1 MLSFLDALKRILV
14 GRPFRTERLKEAP
27 LRKRLALPIFSAS
40 ALSSIAYAPDE
51 VILTLALAG
60 LGAMA
65 FSPSVGLAV
74 MVVMLVIIA
83 SYRQSVKAYPSG
95 GGDYEIASVNLGP
108 RAGTT
113 VAAALLV
120 DFVLTVAVSISSA
133 SHYVIAAFPALDGSQ
148 AWFATAG
155 VVVLTVLNLRGR
167 GRSKMGTAAP
177 VYLFIGVVLVML
189 AAGGILAATGTLG
202 TAPSAGF
209 EVVPDPDYPHGLTGL
224 AGVLLVLR
232 AFSTGSAALT
242 GVEVP
247 ISNVHKL
254 AAPKARNSAAVLLLL
269 GLFAGALTLGTM
281 YLARAVQ
288 VRVVEDPATGL
299 RLDGG
304 PIPADYIQHPVLGQV
319 AEAIFG
325 GASIGFYLVLA
336 VTVAVLLIAAHTA
349 FNSFP
354 NLASHLATDG
364 YLPRQLRTR
373 GDRLGFSNG
382 ILALAIAA
390 IALIWVFDAH
400 VPTLIQLYVVGVFVS
415 FTLSQLGMIRHWG
428 RELAQTP
435 DKRVRARIHR
445 SRLLN
450 LAGFAL
456 TAAVLLIVLGTR
468 LVHGAWLAVL
478 GIAVLFAMMDSLH
491 RHYVQ
496 VDRELAI
503 GEDESAT
510 ALPARVHALVLVST
524 LRKPVLRA
532 VAFARAARPS
542 KLDAIVVDADSE
554 RTEATL
560 ARWEALGIPVPI
572 TVLASPY
579 REIAPP
585 LIEHIRSIKRDSPR
599 DLIVVYIPEYVVGR
613 WWEQLVHNQTA
624 MRIKNRLHY
633 EPGVVVASVPW
644 RLASSDASMD
654 LGPTEEAS
662 AGAKPMPHPAAPQIS
677 NPKDKP

>member
-14 GRPFRTERLKEAP
+14 GRPFRTERLKQAP
-27 LRKRLALPIFSAS
+27 LRKRMALPIFSAS

-60 LGAMA
+60 ITAISI
-65 FSPSVGLAV
+65 SPQVGLAI
-74 MVVMLVIIA
+74 MVVMFVIIA

-95 GGDYEIASVNLGP
+95 RGDYEIASVNLGP

-133 SHYVIAAFPALDGSQ
+133 SHYVIAAFPALAGKQ
-148 AWFATAG
+148 ALIATAG
-155 VVVLTVLNLRGR
+155 VVILTVLNLRGR
-167 GRSKMGTAAP
+167 GRSRRFNAAP
-177 VYLFIGVVLVML
+177 VYLFIGALLLML
-189 AAGGILAATGTLG
+189 ALGGIFAMLG
-202 TAPSAGF
+202 SLGEAPSAGF
-209 EVVPDPDYPHGLTGL
+209 EVLPNPDYPDGLTGI
-224 AGVLLVLR
+224 AGILLVLR
-232 AFSTGSAALT
+232 AFSTGSATLT

-247 ISNVHKL
+247 ISNVHTL
-254 AAPKARNSAAVLLLL
+254 AAPRARNAAALLLWL
-269 GLFAGALTLGTM
+269 GLTAAALTLGTM
-281 YLARAVQ
+281 YLARAVN
-288 VRVVEDPATGL
+288 VRVVENPQTGL
-299 RLDGG
+299 SLNGG
-304 PIPADYIQHPVLGQV
+304 PIPAEYIQNPVLGQL
-319 AEAIFG
+319 AHAIFG
-325 GASIGFYLVLA
+325 GGSIGFFAILLL
-336 VTVAVLLIAAHTA
+336 TVGVLLVASHTA

-382 ILALAIAA
+382 ILSLAIAA
-390 IALIWVFDAH
+390 IALIWIFNAH

-415 FTLSQLGMIRHWG
+415 FTLSQLGMIKHWG
-428 RELAQTP
+428 RELAMTP
-435 DKRVRARIHR
+435 DRRVRAKIQR

-450 LAGFAL
+450 LVGFVL
-456 TAAVLLIVLGTR
+456 TAAVLGIVLGTR
-468 LVHGAWLAVL
+468 LIHGAWLAVL
-478 GIAVLFAMMDSLH
+478 GIAVLFILMDSLH
-491 RHYVQ
+491 RHYVA
-496 VDRELAI
+496 VDDELAI
-503 GEDESAT
+503 DAAQSPT

-532 VAFARAARPS
+532 VAFARASRPS

-554 RTEATL
+554 KTEKTIAE
-560 ARWEALGIPVPI
+560 WERLGIPVPI
-572 TVLASPY
+572 TVLASEY

-585 LIEHIRSIKRDSPR
+585 LIEYIRSIKRDSPR
-599 DLIVVYIPEYVVGR
+599 DLIVVYIPEYVVGH

-644 RLASSDASMD
+644 RLASSDAAAF
-654 LGPTEEAS
+654 GGATESAS
-662 AGAKPMPHPAAPQIS
+662 HGRSPNTSPPPASKAK
-677 NPKDKP
+677 D

>member
-1 MLSFLDALKRILV
+1 MLSFLAALKRILV
-14 GRPFRTERLKEAP
+14 GRPFRTEKLKRAP

-40 ALSSIAYAPDE
+40 AFSSIAYAPDE

-60 LGAMA
+60 LSAMA
-65 FSPSVGLAV
+65 FSPLIGLAV

-133 SHYVIAAFPALDGSQ
+133 SHYVVAALPALAGSQ
-148 AWFATAG
+148 TWIATGG

-167 GRSKMGTAAP
+167 GRSRLGTAAP
-177 VYLFIGVVLVML
+177 VYLFVGVVLVML
-189 AAGGILAATGTLG
+189 AAGGILAATGNLG
-202 TAPSAGF
+202 SAPSAGF
-209 EVVPDPDYPHGLTGL
+209 DVVPDPQYPHGLTGL

-247 ISNVHKL
+247 ISNVHTL
-254 AAPKARNSAAVLLLL
+254 AAPKARNAASALLLL
-269 GLFAGALTLGTM
+269 GLIAGALTLGTM
-281 YLARAVQ
+281 YLARAVK
-288 VRVVEDPATGL
+288 VHVVEDPATGL
-299 RLDGG
+299 QLNGG
-304 PIPADYIQHPVLGQV
+304 PIPADYIQNPVLGQL
-319 AEAIFG
+319 AHAIFG
-325 GASIGFYLVLA
+325 AGSLGLYLVLA
-336 VTVAVLLIAAHTA
+336 LTVAVLLMASHTS

-390 IALIWVFDAH
+390 IVLIWVFEAH

-450 LAGFAL
+450 LVGLVL
-456 TAAVLLIVLGTR
+456 TAAVLVIVLGTR

-478 GIAVLFAMMDSLH
+478 GIAVLFIMMDSLH
-491 RHYVQ
+491 RHYKQ
-496 VDRELAI
+496 VDAELSI
-503 GEDESAT
+503 GGEESAT

-532 VAFARAARPS
+532 VAFARASRPS
-542 KLDAIVVDADSE
+542 KLDAIVVDSDSE

-560 ARWEALGIPVPI
+560 REWEALGIPVPI

-579 REIAPP
+579 REIPAP

-644 RLASSDASMD
+644 RLASSEDSLA
-654 LGPTEEAS
+654 LGSPNTL
-662 AGAKPMPHPAAPQIS
+662 PIS
-677 NPKDKP
+677 NPKETP

>member
-14 GRPFRTERLKEAP
+14 GRPFRTERLKQAP
-27 LRKRLALPIFSAS
+27 LRKRMALPIFSAS

-60 LGAMA
+60 VTAISI
-65 FSPSVGLAV
+65 SPQVGLAI
-74 MVVMLVIIA
+74 MVVMFVIIA

-95 GGDYEIASVNLGP
+95 RGDYEIASVNLGP

-133 SHYVIAAFPALDGSQ
+133 SHYVIAAFPALAGKQ
-148 AWFATAG
+148 ALIATAG
-155 VVVLTVLNLRGR
+155 VVILTVLNLRGR
-167 GRSKMGTAAP
+167 GRSQRFNAAP
-177 VYLFIGVVLVML
+177 VYLFIGALLLML
-189 AAGGILAATGTLG
+189 ALGGIFAMLGTLG
-202 TAPSAGF
+202 ESPSAGF
-209 EVVPDPDYPHGLTGL
+209 EVMPNPDYPDGLTGI
-224 AGVLLVLR
+224 AGILLVLR

-247 ISNVHKL
+247 ISNVHTL
-254 AAPKARNSAAVLLLL
+254 AAPKARNAASLLLWL
-269 GLFAGALTLGTM
+269 GLIAAALTLGTM
-281 YLARAVQ
+281 YLARAVN
-288 VRVVEDPATGL
+288 VHVVEDPQTGML
-299 RLDGG
+299 FNGG
-304 PIPADYIQHPVLGQV
+304 PIPGDYIQDPVLGQL
-319 AEAIFG
+319 AHAIFG
-325 GASIGFYLVLA
+325 GGSIGFFAIMLL
-336 VTVAVLLIAAHTA
+336 TVGVLLVASHTA

-382 ILALAIAA
+382 ILSLAFAA
-390 IALIWVFDAH
+390 IALIWIFNAH

-415 FTLSQLGMIRHWG
+415 FTLSQLGMIKHWG
-428 RELAQTP
+428 RELAMTP
-435 DKRVRARIHR
+435 DKRVRAKIQR

-450 LAGFAL
+450 LVGFIL
-456 TAAVLLIVLGTR
+456 TAAVLVIVLGTR
-468 LVHGAWLAVL
+468 LIHGAWLAVL
-478 GIAVLFAMMDSLH
+478 GIAVLFFLMDSLH
-491 RHYVQ
+491 RHYVA
-496 VDRELAI
+496 VDDELSIDTAQ
-503 GEDESAT
+503 SPT

-532 VAFARAARPS
+532 VAFARASRPS

-554 RTEATL
+554 KTEQTIAE
-560 ARWEALGIPVPI
+560 WERLGIPVPI

-585 LIEHIRSIKRDSPR
+585 LIEYIRSIKRDSPR

-644 RLASSDASMD
+644 RLASSDAAAF
-654 LGPTEEAS
+654 GGATESAS
-662 AGAKPMPHPAAPQIS
+662 HGRNPNTSLPPASKAK
-677 NPKDKP
+677 D

>member
-1 MLSFLDALKRILV
+1 M
-14 GRPFRTERLKEAP
+14 
-27 LRKRLALPIFSAS
+27 
-40 ALSSIAYAPDE
+40 
-51 VILTLALAG
+51 
-60 LGAMA
+60 
-65 FSPSVGLAV
+65 
-74 MVVMLVIIA
+74 
-83 SYRQSVKAYPSG
+83 
-95 GGDYEIASVNLGP
+95 
-108 RAGTT
+108 
-113 VAAALLV
+113 
-120 DFVLTVAVSISSA
+120 
-133 SHYVIAAFPALDGSQ
+133 
-148 AWFATAG
+148 
-155 VVVLTVLNLRGR
+155 
-167 GRSKMGTAAP
+167 
-177 VYLFIGVVLVML
+177 
-189 AAGGILAATGTLG
+189 
-202 TAPSAGF
+202 
-209 EVVPDPDYPHGLTGL
+209 
-224 AGVLLVLR
+224 
-232 AFSTGSAALT
+232 
-242 GVEVP
+242 
-247 ISNVHKL
+247 
-254 AAPKARNSAAVLLLL
+254 
-269 GLFAGALTLGTM
+269 
-281 YLARAVQ
+281 
-288 VRVVEDPATGL
+288 
-299 RLDGG
+299 
-304 PIPADYIQHPVLGQV
+304 

>member
-1 MLSFLDALKRILV
+1 M
-14 GRPFRTERLKEAP
+14 GRPFRTERLKQAP
-27 LRKRLALPIFSAS
+27 LRKRMALPIFSAS

-60 LGAMA
+60 ITAISI
-65 FSPSVGLAV
+65 SPQVGLAI
-74 MVVMLVIIA
+74 MVVMFVIIA

-95 GGDYEIASVNLGP
+95 RGDYEIASVNLGP

-133 SHYVIAAFPALDGSQ
+133 SHYVIAAFPALAGKQ
-148 AWFATAG
+148 ALIATAG
-155 VVVLTVLNLRGR
+155 VVILTVLNLRGR
-167 GRSKMGTAAP
+167 GRSRRFNAAP
-177 VYLFIGVVLVML
+177 VYLFIGALLLML
-189 AAGGILAATGTLG
+189 ALGGIFAMLG
-202 TAPSAGF
+202 SLGEAPSAGF
-209 EVVPDPDYPHGLTGL
+209 EVLPNPDYPDGLTGI
-224 AGVLLVLR
+224 AGILLVLR

-247 ISNVHKL
+247 ISNVHTL
-254 AAPKARNSAAVLLLL
+254 AAPRARNAAALLLWL
-269 GLFAGALTLGTM
+269 GLTAAALTLGTM
-281 YLARAVQ
+281 YLARAVN
-288 VRVVEDPATGL
+288 VRVVENPQTGL
-299 RLDGG
+299 SFNGG
-304 PIPADYIQHPVLGQV
+304 PIPAEYIQNPVLGQL
-319 AEAIFG
+319 AHAIFG
-325 GASIGFYLVLA
+325 GGSIGFFAILLL
-336 VTVAVLLIAAHTA
+336 TVGVLLVASHTA

-382 ILALAIAA
+382 ILSLAIAA
-390 IALIWVFDAH
+390 IALIWIFNAH

-415 FTLSQLGMIRHWG
+415 FTLSQLGMIKHWG
-428 RELAQTP
+428 RELAMTP
-435 DKRVRARIHR
+435 DRRVRAKIQR

-450 LAGFAL
+450 LVGFVL
-456 TAAVLLIVLGTR
+456 TAAVLAIVLGTR
-468 LVHGAWLAVL
+468 LIHGAWLAVL
-478 GIAVLFAMMDSLH
+478 GIAVLFILMDSLH
-491 RHYVQ
+491 RHYVA
-496 VDRELAI
+496 VDDELAI
-503 GEDESAT
+503 DAAQSPT

-532 VAFARAARPS
+532 VAFARASRPS

-554 RTEATL
+554 KTEKTIAE
-560 ARWEALGIPVPI
+560 WERLGIPVPI
-572 TVLASPY
+572 TVLASEY

-585 LIEHIRSIKRDSPR
+585 LIEYIRSIKRDSPR
-599 DLIVVYIPEYVVGR
+599 DLIVVYIPEYVVGH

-644 RLASSDASMD
+644 RLASSDAAAF
-654 LGPTEEAS
+654 GGATESAS
-662 AGAKPMPHPAAPQIS
+662 HGRSPNTSPPPASKAK
-677 NPKDKP
+677 D

>member
-14 GRPFRTERLKEAP
+14 GRPFRTERLKQAP

-51 VILTLALAG
+51 VMLTLALAG
-60 LGAMA
+60 SAAMS
-65 FSPSVGLAV
+65 FSPSVGLAI
-74 MVVMLVIIA
+74 MVVLLVIIA

-95 GGDYEIASVNLGP
+95 GGDYQIASVNLGP

-133 SHYVIAAFPALDGSQ
+133 SHYVIAAFPALAGHQ
-148 AWFATAG
+148 AWVATAG
-155 VVVLTVLNLRGR
+155 VVILTVLNLRGS
-167 GRSKMGTAAP
+167 GRSKLGAAAP

-189 AAGGILAATGTLG
+189 ALGGLYAATGTLG
-202 TAPSAGF
+202 TSPSAGF
-209 EVVPDPDYPHGLTGL
+209 TVVPDPDYPHGLTGL

-247 ISNVHKL
+247 ISNVHIL
-254 AAPKARNSAAVLLLL
+254 AAPKARNAAKVLALL
-269 GLFAGALTLGTM
+269 GLFAAILTLGTM
-281 YLARAVQ
+281 YLARAVK
-288 VRVVEDPATGL
+288 VNVVEDPTQDL
-299 RLDGG
+299 MFNGG
-304 PIPADYIQHPVLGQV
+304 PIPADYIQNPVLGQL

-325 GASIGFYLVLA
+325 GASLGFYLVLA
-336 VTVAVLLIAAHTA
+336 LTVAVLLMAAHTS

-382 ILALAIAA
+382 ILSLSIAA
-390 IALIWVFDAH
+390 IVLIWLFNAD

-415 FTLSQLGMIRHWG
+415 FTLSQLGMIKHWG

-445 SRLLN
+445 SRMLN
-450 LAGFAL
+450 IAGFL
-456 TAAVLLIVLGTR
+456 MTAAVLVIVLGTR
-468 LVHGAWLAVL
+468 LIHGAWLAVL
-478 GIAVLFAMMDSLH
+478 GIAVLFILMDALH
-491 RHYVQ
+491 RHYVD
-496 VDRELAI
+496 VDGELAI
-503 GEDESAT
+503 DERDSAT
-510 ALPARVHALVLVST
+510 ALPARVHALVLVSSV
-524 LRKPVLRA
+524 RKPVLRA
-532 VAFARAARPS
+532 LSFARASRPS
-542 KLDAIVVDADSE
+542 KIDAIVVDADSE
-554 RTEATL
+554 QTEATL
-560 ARWEALGIPVPI
+560 AKWAELGIPVPI

-579 REIAPP
+579 REISAP

-599 DLIVVYIPEYVVGR
+599 DLVVVYIPEYVVGR

-644 RLASSDASMD
+644 RLASSDSSMS
-654 LGPTEEAS
+654 LGSLNSTP
-662 AGAKPMPHPAAPQIS
+662 IS